1 METMQTTHDLLEV
14 RHLRLVRAIGGEGS
28 VTRAAGKLHLSQS
41 AVSHQLLDLERD
53 LATKLFDRVG
63 KRMVAT
69 AAGKRMITAAERLL
83 NELAELERDVIASSG
98 ARQSLRVT
106 ASCFTAYG
114 WLPTALTKFGE
125 THPQLD
131 LDIVIEA
138 TRRPVEA
145 LIADEVDVAIV
156 TDPPRDATYQRA
168 QVVDS
173 ELVAVAHVKH
183 PLCKRLHRG
192 ALRWGALRD
201 CELLF
206 HDLRDEHLALLTG
219 AVRESWWRE
228 SGERLTAPL
237 AIRKIPLSE
246 AILDLVRA
254 GRTVAIVD
262 RWTVEAK
269 LGRSLRM
276 LPILPR
282 APRTFTAVW
291 RRANPRGLPVK
302 ELLETITTAAVQ
314 HVATHQR

>member
-1 METMQTTHDLLEV
+1 MQTTHDRLEV
-14 RHLRLVRAIGGEGS
+14 RHLRLVRAIGEEGS
-28 VTRAAGKLHLSQS
+28 VTRAAGKLYLSQS

-53 LATKLFDRVG
+53 LATRLFDRVG

-69 AAGKRMITAAERLL
+69 VAGKRMIVAAERLL
-83 NELAELERDVIASSG
+83 GELAELERDVISSSG
-98 ARQSLRVT
+98 ARQALRVT

-114 WLPTALTKFGE
+114 WLPTALTRFGD
-125 THPQLD
+125 THPNVD

-173 ELVAVAHVKH
+173 ELVAVAHIKH
-183 PLCKRLHRG
+183 PLCKRLQRG

-206 HDLRDEHLALLTG
+206 HDLTEDHLTLLTG
-219 AVRESWWRE
+219 AVRESWRRE
-228 SGERLTAPL
+228 SGERLTSPL

-262 RWTVEAK
+262 RWTIEHR
-269 LGRSLRM
+269 LGRSLRLM
-276 LPILPR
+276 PIMPR

-302 ELLETITTAAVQ
+302 ELLETIVSTATQ
-314 HVATHQR
+314 HVAAHK